1 MTTRREVPFAGDT
14 SAWVHTEIGEM
25 KSRLSVVQQAV
36 EQSRALATEAADA
49 AHQARSRIDIMETQA
64 AAIAHLQDDL
74 HSVREQLV
82 RAQEDIHSL
91 RQSREDIERRATGD
105 AERDRQDHN
114 DTSRRFAEVEHAIET
129 WQERIGGIEEHN
141 RRALEAVAQVTM
153 RLESM
158 DNELTDSGTLQSRSA
173 TTLSRIDQEMK
184 LLTGTVAGLQRE
196 DETLRERAST
206 ALEMLRRLENEVEG
220 LKAESVR
227 LLRMDDRLEL
237 VQAERTRH
245 NERINEITAEMA
257 LVDHALND
265 QSERIALTEAR
276 SNATQDD
283 MRKLRER
290 LVIDREQLAAYL
302 QGLRDIE
309 ADMRKRQIAAIEKEM
324 RDIRGRALNVAEE

>member
-1 MTTRREVPFAGDT
+1 MTTRREVPFASDT

-36 EQSRALATEAADA
+36 EQSRALATDAAEA
-49 AHQARSRIDIMETQA
+49 AHQARNRIDIMETQA
-64 AAIAHLQDDL
+64 AAIEHLQDDL

-82 RAQEDIHSL
+82 RAQDDIHSL
-91 RQSREDIERRATGD
+91 RQSREEIERRDAGD
-105 AERDRQDHN
+105 AERDRQERN
-114 DTSRRFAEVEHAIET
+114 DAGRRFADIEQAIGT
-129 WQERIGGIEEHN
+129 WQERIGGVEEYN

-158 DNELTDSGTLQSRSA
+158 ENELGDSGTMQSRAA

-206 ALEMLRRLENEVEG
+206 ALEMLRRLENEVEA

-245 NERINEITAEMA
+245 NERINDITAELA

-265 QSERIALTEAR
+265 QSERIALSEAR
-276 SNATQDD
+276 SNSTQED

-290 LVIDREQLAAYL
+290 LVLDREQLAAYL
-302 QGLRDIE
+302 QGLRDLE
-309 ADMRKRQIAAIEKEM
+309 ADMRKRQIVAIEKEM
-324 RDIRGRALNVAEE
+324 RDIRSRALNVAEE